1 MCTVV
6 KRGHVGTAGHD
17 CGESPADPR
26 PCEAGLAVYRTALR
40 EGRVPRGEV
49 PPCLWR
55 LHLVV
60 EDSEDPEYAVP
71 ITPAAATFATVAPL
85 EDLLAEQRRAMDK
98 VRATLSAFEAVYAQ
112 ERDAAGPSLVRLVG
126 KDVINTALEAAVGG
140 CRQELRTVQPGGGR
154 PESALAEA
162 LDRDLR
168 ALRRGVRQRTVYQH
182 TVHTHRPTMW
192 YVEQVTAAGGEVRSQ
207 AEVLERVIIC
217 DEDQAF
223 IPLSDEP
230 SGGALHISEPSLV
243 RFLIRYF
250 EQIWERSAPV
260 PHHGPAPRSPIVTTD
275 LQQTILRAVVGG
287 ETDSTIARR
296 LGMSRRSVAEHIRK
310 VSVELGSGSRAQLGY
325 LLADSGLL
333 EPTG

>member
-1 MCTVV
+1 M
-6 KRGHVGTAGHD
+6 KRGHVGTAGDD
-17 CGESPADPR
+17 CGESATDPR

-40 EGRVPRGEV
+40 AGRVPRGDV

-60 EDSEDPEYAVP
+60 EDSRDPAYAVP
-71 ITPAAATFATVAPL
+71 LTPAAATFATMAPL
-85 EDLLAEQRRAMDK
+85 EDLLAQQRRAMDS
-98 VRATLSAFEAVYAQ
+98 VRATLSAFEAVYAREQ
-112 ERDAAGPSLVRLVG
+112 DAARPPLVRLVG
-126 KDVINTALEAAVGG
+126 KDVINSTLEAAVGG
-140 CRQELRTVQPGGGR
+140 CLQELRTVQPGGGR

-168 ALRRGVRQRTVYQH
+168 ALGRGVRQRTVYQH
-182 TVHTHRPTMW
+182 TVHTHRPTMG
-192 YVEQVTAAGGEVRSQ
+192 YIEQVAAAGGEVRSQ

-217 DEDQAF
+217 DQEHAF

-230 SGGALHISEPSLV
+230 AGGALHITEPSLV

-250 EQIWERSAPV
+250 EQVWERSTPV
-260 PHHGPAPRSPIVTTD
+260 PHGGGPAPRSPIVTTD

-333 EPTG
+333 EPIG

>member
-1 MCTVV
+1 M

-17 CGESPADPR
+17 CGESPADTG
-26 PCEAGLAVYRTALR
+26 PCEEGLAVYRTALR
-40 EGRVPRGEV
+40 EGRVPRGGV

-60 EDSEDPEYAVP
+60 EDSGDPGYAVP
-71 ITPAAATFATVAPL
+71 IAPAAATFATMAPL
-85 EDLLAEQRRAMDK
+85 EDRLAEQRRAVDS
-98 VRATLSAFEAVYAQ
+98 VRAALSAFDAVYAQ
-112 ERDAAGPSLVRLVG
+112 EQDAARPPLVRLVG

-140 CRQELRTVQPGGGR
+140 CRHELCTVQPGGGR
-154 PESALAEA
+154 PESALAAA
-162 LDRDLR
+162 LERDLR
-168 ALRRGVRQRTVYQH
+168 ALGRGVRQRTVYQH
-182 TVHTHRPTMW
+182 TVHTHGPTMG
-192 YVEQVTAAGGEVRSQ
+192 YVERVTAAGGEVRSQ

-217 DEDQAF
+217 DREHAF
-223 IPLSDEP
+223 IPLSDGP
-230 SGGALHISEPSLV
+230 PGGALHITEPSLV
-243 RFLIRYF
+243 RFLTRYF
-250 EQIWERSAPV
+250 EQIWERSTPV

-333 EPTG
+333 ESTG